1 MENNI
6 SEFLTEEHKELIKKG
21 ITKAIRK
28 MDFDNIVREF
38 IEKEF
43 EYASES
49 CDVVHSIDDMILKVI
64 RQHLVKS
71 GLLKEKED

>member
-21 ITKAIRK
+21 ITKVIRK

-49 CDVVHSIDDMILKVI
+49 CNVAHLIDDMITKII
-64 RQHLVKS
+64 RQHLIKS
-71 GLLKEKED
+71 GLLKEKG